1 MLRSIMNEDVADRRL
16 IDLSR
21 YSLSQLQAGARKSA
35 LDTALD
41 RILAS
46 ENDEA
51 YSSFQAII

>member
-1 MLRSIMNEDVADRRL
+1 MNEDVADRRL

-46 ENDEA
+46 ENDDA